1 MTKKK
6 QRRLRAGHKAR
17 RKTVVTLIKSVE
29 GRPNAQKGV
38 QYSVRREAT
47 DRFKFSVIGREIQ
60 QIEIQP
66 DDSVGLVKAEGD
78 ICISADNYRRM
89 LNLRLPGD
97 RVAHRQGRLPDPPRI
112 SLITTAVAAN
122 ILDVSPDVIRRWL
135 HDGTLTPAS
144 TYENEYGTTCFLLSE
159 SVIRSPAT
167 RAVLAEKIAAYQK
180 RRDAGKQ
187 AVKTRLTQQRKQH
200 DEYMETITQAAPT
213 DDLRQL
219 LTAAYL
225 LWHLNHRA
233 KQEISTARTRLYAM
247 KDRMLGVLYGH
258 YAGAERTVINVER
271 AEDLRASFA
280 LSNEDLAAGGLVV
293 YLQHTGLGA
302 GELPQPCFLLHQV
315 RPESVRGYG
324 DARHYVSIAIR
335 WDGYRFPFHSPVDNA
350 SQWLPAEVCQE
361 IAASERAWAENG
373 QEFTFGGRP
382 ATWVEAR
389 AIPQREIEDGLAA
402 IYLALAGKG
411 KSEFTALPP
420 RPARSPRAYRGRGYG
435 YDREA

>member
-47 DRFKFSVIGREIQ
+47 DRFKFSGIGRDIQ

-66 DDSVGLVKAEGD
+66 DETVGLVTAEGVF
-78 ICISADNYRRM
+78 CISADDYSRM
-89 LNLRLPGD
+89 LDLRLPGD

-167 RAVLAEKIAAYQK
+167 RAVLAEN
-180 RRDAGKQ
+180 
-187 AVKTRLTQQRKQH
+187 
-200 DEYMETITQAAPT
+200 TQAAPT
-213 DDLRQL
+213 DVLRQL